1 MRVLVTASHR
11 DMTDIYFVFIL
22 IISLF
27 FWPVSL
33 LFVFV
38 VVALNQLP
46 RDGSGGMYMR
56 YGYGQL
62 RAAGSPR
69 QLNLKQNQN
78 QNQNQNQKQ
87 SPSQKLTVSATAT
100 ATSALSQGDVMATPK
115 VAFIRFNRSSINYNQ
130 SQKAD
135 GKQFCGSWICLC
147 RTWGWGT
154 SSAGWPKLKVNKKLE
169 IITLKS
175 TPR

>member
-1 MRVLVTASHR
+1 
-11 DMTDIYFVFIL
+11 
-22 IISLF
+22 
-27 FWPVSL
+27 
-33 LFVFV
+33 
-38 VVALNQLP
+38 
-46 RDGSGGMYMR
+46 MR

-62 RAAGSPR
+62 RAARPPR
-69 QLNLKQNQN
+69 QLNLKQK

-87 SPSQKLTVSATAT
+87 SPSQKLTASATATAT

-154 SSAGWPKLKVNKKLE
+154 SSAGWAKLKVNKKLE

-175 TPR
+175 TGR

>member
-69 QLNLKQNQN
+69 QLNLKQN